1 MLQFIVMNITA
12 VLAIFFGI
20 NMLDVS
26 SREKKRIHKV
36 CIISYL
42 LMILFGSI
50 AYKYAAVEFKKKH
63 HRELT
68 VMDYLNG
75 GNSTKNFLK
84 RIAKGFGVGVVF
96 GMLDNGGLWF
106 GMSALDPITPKGFLT
121 KAGYGNVF
129 SDTLSAFL
137 STFVGSIIAH
147 HLPVDGETPI
157 WANAAGTL
165 FGTLFG
171 LNFLKLVTGRN

>member
-1 MLQFIVMNITA
+1 
-12 VLAIFFGI
+12 
-20 NMLDVS
+20 
-26 SREKKRIHKV
+26 
-36 CIISYL
+36 
-42 LMILFGSI
+42 
-50 AYKYAAVEFKKKH
+50 
-63 HRELT
+63 
-68 VMDYLNG
+68 MDYLNG
-75 GNSTKNFLK
+75 GNSTKDFLK

-106 GMSALDPITPKGFLT
+106 GMSALDPITPKGLLT

-147 HLPVDGETPI
+147 NLPVDGETPI
-157 WANAAGTL
+157 WANAVGTL
-165 FGTLFG
+165 FGTFFG